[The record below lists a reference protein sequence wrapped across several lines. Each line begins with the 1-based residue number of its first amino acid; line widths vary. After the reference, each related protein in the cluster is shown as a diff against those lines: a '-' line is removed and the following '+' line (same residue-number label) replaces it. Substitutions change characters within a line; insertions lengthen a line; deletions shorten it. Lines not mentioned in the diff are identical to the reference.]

1 MLKTLHKKDEIE
13 NQSKKGGASDYK
25 VEKLTKKEMMETDKP
40 IDPKYIFND
49 YKKSKAEKGKTFRK
63 PNPETDGIK
72 RKPKII
78 TLNDW

>member
-1 MLKTLHKKDEIE
+1 MLKTLHKKDEME
-13 NQSKKGGASDYK
+13 NQVKKGASSDYK
-25 VEKLTKKEMMETDKP
+25 VEKLTKKEYLEVDKP

-49 YKKSKAEKGKTFRK
+49 YKKGKAEKGKSFRK
-63 PNPETDGIK
+63 PKAETDGIK

>member
-1 MLKTLHKKDEIE
+1 MLKTLHHKDELV
-13 NQSKKGGASDYK
+13 NQSKKGASSDNK
-25 VEKLTKKEMMETDKP
+25 VEKLTKKEYLEVDKP

-49 YKKSKAEKGKTFRK
+49 YKKPKGEKGKTFRK
-63 PNPETDGIK
+63 PRAETDGIK

>member
-1 MLKTLHKKDEIE
+1 MLKTLHHKDEME
-13 NQSKKGGASDYK
+13 NQSKKSASSDYK
-25 VEKLTKKEMMETDKP
+25 VEKIIKKEMMDSEKP
-40 IDPKYIFND
+40 IDPTYIFND

-63 PNPETDGIK
+63 PKAETDGIK